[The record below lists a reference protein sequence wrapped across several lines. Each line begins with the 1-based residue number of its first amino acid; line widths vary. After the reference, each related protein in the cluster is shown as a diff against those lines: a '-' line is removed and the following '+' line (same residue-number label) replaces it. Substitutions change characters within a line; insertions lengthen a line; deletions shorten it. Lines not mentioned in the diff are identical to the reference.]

1 MARAVDVAAPVTQED
16 LCDIKG
22 QERGKRALKIAV
34 AGRHHLFLV
43 GTPGCGKSMLAKRSL
58 GLLPPLTPS
67 QALETSMI
75 QSIFG
80 EPAKGGVSRQ
90 APFRPLHHTTSD
102 KAIIGGER
110 EAKPGEISLAHNGI
124 LFMNELPEFSRAV
137 LENLRQPLEDRH
149 VLVARAN
156 AHSSYRCQFM
166 LIATANPCKC
176 GYLSDPSRACARVP
190 LCGGEYM
197 ARISGPMTD
206 RFDLT
211 VEMPPVAFHDLD
223 LPIDSD
229 TSATVAARVAAA
241 FQIQTDR
248 YRDHPDVQSNAD
260 LEGVQLTEV
269 ATLDSKGQAM
279 PSLAAELFRLSARG
293 YHRVLR
299 VGRTIADLAG
309 AEQVAQTHIAEALS
323 YRLARPIHIP
333 VKGQTKP
340 RSYPVLLHPI
350 SMTGQA

>member
-1 MARAVDVAAPVTQED
+1 
-16 LCDIKG
+16 
-22 QERGKRALKIAV
+22 
-34 AGRHHLFLV
+34 
-43 GTPGCGKSMLAKRSL
+43 
-58 GLLPPLTPS
+58 
-67 QALETSMI
+67 
-75 QSIFG
+75 
-80 EPAKGGVSRQ
+80 
-90 APFRPLHHTTSD
+90 
-102 KAIIGGER
+102 
-110 EAKPGEISLAHNGI
+110 
-124 LFMNELPEFSRAV
+124 
-137 LENLRQPLEDRH
+137 
-149 VLVARAN
+149 
-156 AHSSYRCQFM
+156 
-166 LIATANPCKC
+166 
-176 GYLSDPSRACARVP
+176 
-190 LCGGEYM
+190 
-197 ARISGPMTD
+197 MTD

-279 PSLAAELFRLSARG
+279 TSRAAQLFRLSARG

-323 YRLARPIHIP
+323 YRWPSRPIS
-333 VKGQTKP
+333 Q
-340 RSYPVLLHPI
+340 
-350 SMTGQA
+350 

>member
-1 MARAVDVAAPVTQED
+1 
-16 LCDIKG
+16 
-22 QERGKRALKIAV
+22 
-34 AGRHHLFLV
+34 
-43 GTPGCGKSMLAKRSL
+43 
-58 GLLPPLTPS
+58 
-67 QALETSMI
+67 MI

-80 EPAKGGVSRQ
+80 ELAKGGVSRQ

-102 KAIIGGER
+102 KAIIGGGR
-110 EAKPGEISLAHNGI
+110 DAKPGEISLAHNGV
-124 LFMNELPEFSRAV
+124 LFMDEFPEFSRAV
-137 LENLRQPLEDRH
+137 LESLRQPLEDRH
-149 VLVARAN
+149 VLVARAK

-197 ARISGPMTD
+197 ARISGPMMD

-223 LPIDSD
+223 LPSDID

-248 YRDHPDVQSNAD
+248 CRDHPDVQSNAD
-260 LEGVQLTEV
+260 LEGIQLTKV

-309 AEQVAQTHIAEALS
+309 AEQVVQTHIAEALS
-323 YRLARPIHIP
+323 YRLARPTHIP

-340 RSYPVLLHPI
+340 QSYPV
-350 SMTGQA
+350 